1 MSRKE
6 FKLGFLQSE
15 KSKMTLLSQ
24 CSGNAANK
32 NNTYLKKII
41 LQSYIY
47 IQLREKAEGRMC
59 GKERSQKTGVASLN
73 LPPPPFRTCWAWLHR
88 PALQD
93 KDTALSG
100 PVQFPVSAAIISQ
113 RNFRTDVT

>member
-24 CSGNAANK
+24 RSGNAANK
-32 NNTYLKKII
+32 NNTDFLKII

-59 GKERSQKTGVASLN
+59 GKEGSQKAGVASLN
-73 LPPPPFRTCWAWLHR
+73 LPHHPSELARPGCTGQLSRARTQPSQAQGSSLY
-88 PALQD
+88 LL
-93 KDTALSG
+93 LSLTREA
-100 PVQFPVSAAIISQ
+100 SEWM
-113 RNFRTDVT
+113 